1 MTAPEVR
8 RFEPGDEAAV
18 LELLSASLGWV
29 PDELHA
35 RLLAWKHRENPF
47 GVSPAWVAVSD
58 GQVVGFRTFLRW
70 EFVLDGEPVRA
81 VRAVDTATHPDHQG
95 RGVFTALTT
104 HALDA
109 LRDEGVD
116 FVFNTPN
123 ERSRPG
129 YLRMGW
135 QPVRRLPVRAR
146 PASVRSLARI
156 ARARTPADK
165 WSVETAA
172 GTPVDEVLAEGS
184 AVDALLG
191 SQPDDGLRTRRSTA
205 YLCWRYG
212 FAPLG
217 YRAVVASGGPPDGF
231 LVFRLRRR
239 GPAMEAA
246 VCEELVP
253 AGESSP
259 THRLLAEVLRTTG
272 ADYAIRLGDHGPRAG
287 CVPLPGQGPTLLYR
301 ALCRATPPNPRAW
314 RLGLGDIELF

>member
-1 MTAPEVR
+1 M
-8 RFEPGDEAAV
+8 
-18 LELLSASLGWV
+18 
-29 PDELHA
+29 
-35 RLLAWKHRENPF
+35 
-47 GVSPAWVAVSD
+47 
-58 GQVVGFRTFLRW
+58 
-70 EFVLDGEPVRA
+70 
-81 VRAVDTATHPDHQG
+81 
-95 RGVFTALTT
+95 
-104 HALDA
+104 
-109 LRDEGVD
+109 
-116 FVFNTPN
+116 
-123 ERSRPG
+123 
-129 YLRMGW
+129 
-135 QPVRRLPVRAR
+135 
-146 PASVRSLARI
+146 

-172 GTPVDEVLAEGS
+172 GTPVDEVLADGA

-253 AGESSP
+253 AGEASP
-259 THRLLAEVLRTTG
+259 TRRLLAEVLRTTG